1 MKGMFKRA
9 LAGIAAAALAA
20 TGLAMGAATANAAL
34 VDTANIVLTGEIKA
48 EENRTFKAFQLGD
61 YTTPEYVGGVLKS
74 VGLSTDSDWNSKL
87 VAAIGAAQLTEQ
99 YEASK
104 YYGNP
109 IGYIASLKTAT
120 DGEALRAI
128 ATNLAGTVTAET
140 PSEVTNISTVV
151 GNPGSVTVPVTD
163 DGFYLITDSMGA
175 PILIGSPVKVTETQ
189 YENSLGEAPNVS
201 TLGTTALKPSSV
213 PVPDK
218 TVTGAA
224 PIITFDGKSV
234 YVGETLT
241 YTVSVVVPNTTGYD
255 ENHPYALYIKDTADP
270 GLTITG
276 ISSVKMGDAPL
287 TVDTDYTV
295 DGPTATDA
303 NTVTTV
309 MIKNVAKHDGKTIT
323 ITYNATVNDKALTDV
338 NGVTNKAEVS
348 RDSKDWGQP
357 TTVTVRTYGFEFT
370 KKNADKT
377 VALSGAEFIISQGT
391 KYLKYDAASKK
402 WSAATGEADATHI
415 ASDTDGKVKFQG
427 LPLGTYTVKE
437 VKAPAGYMNATMPTF
452 TVGIADVNEDGTP
465 ELTFGDDAWGL
476 VDKTDTTAIVVKN
489 VKNVTELPLTGAAGT
504 MLFTVVGLLIAGAGA
519 LVYAKSRGV
528 KRALRG

>member
-74 VGLSTDSDWNSKL
+74 VGLSTDSNWNSKL
-87 VAAIGAAQLTEQ
+87 VGAIGAAQLTEQ
-99 YEASK
+99 YKASE

-109 IGYIASLKTAT
+109 IGYIASLKTVT

-140 PSEVTNISTVV
+140 PSEVTDISLVA
-151 GNPGSVTVPVTD
+151 GDPGSVTVPVTN

-255 ENHPYALYIKDTADP
+255 ETHP
-270 GLTITG
+270 
-276 ISSVKMGDAPL
+276 
-287 TVDTDYTV
+287 
-295 DGPTATDA
+295 
-303 NTVTTV
+303 
-309 MIKNVAKHDGKTIT
+309 
-323 ITYNATVNDKALTDV
+323 
-338 NGVTNKAEVS
+338 
-348 RDSKDWGQP
+348 
-357 TTVTVRTYGFEFT
+357 
-370 KKNADKT
+370 
-377 VALSGAEFIISQGT
+377 
-391 KYLKYDAASKK
+391 
-402 WSAATGEADATHI
+402 
-415 ASDTDGKVKFQG
+415 
-427 LPLGTYTVKE
+427 
-437 VKAPAGYMNATMPTF
+437 
-452 TVGIADVNEDGTP
+452 
-465 ELTFGDDAWGL
+465 
-476 VDKTDTTAIVVKN
+476 
-489 VKNVTELPLTGAAGT
+489 
-504 MLFTVVGLLIAGAGA
+504 
-519 LVYAKSRGV
+519 
-528 KRALRG
+528 